1 MKKLFMVLTV
11 MLIALFSVNLTKD
24 AKAASDF
31 NFVATDG
38 ATAIEGQAMG
48 KIVLASNIGG
58 SLENLVDG
66 VSGRLFKS
74 NDAKSLAEAMDWA
87 LSLPAEEKKKFSEA
101 AIKNV
106 HDNFTKQ
113 IMCDKTIA
121 VYNELLKMN

>member
-1 MKKLFMVLTV
+1 
-11 MLIALFSVNLTKD
+11 
-24 AKAASDF
+24 
-31 NFVATDG
+31 
-38 ATAIEGQAMG
+38 MG